1 MPGCRGRA
9 APTCQAGPDRP
20 LSADMARK
28 YEACR
33 RVAEVVS
40 SGCRRRLPQ
49 PTRGVVLCLLV
60 AVLAPVGAAQPAGRT
75 APLPRVTVIGDS
87 VSVAIQGDNQAV
99 ATIKQGVDLQLQLAP
114 CRRVDQDS
122 CPYDGVRPPNVVEL
136 VKSMGTQLGPTVVV
150 AVGYN
155 DFEDQYAGN
164 IETAL
169 GALKQAGVRRVL
181 WLTLHTAYHSYL
193 NMNDDI
199 FAAAARHPEM
209 TVVDWN
215 VYALGHPAWFQ
226 ADNLHL
232 TGPGAEAM
240 ATLIHQALV
249 QLGIPAPAK
258 PPTTAPPKLHVA
270 SFGLPDAV
278 RRRPY
283 STLLRAHGGTP
294 PYRWSARSALPAG
307 LKLSPAGRLAGVPR
321 GRLGVFHL
329 AVRLTDS
336 ARRSA
341 AGRVSLRVRLPR
353 KPDALGAR

>member
-1 MPGCRGRA
+1 
-9 APTCQAGPDRP
+9 
-20 LSADMARK
+20 LS
-28 YEACR
+28 
-33 RVAEVVS
+33 
-40 SGCRRRLPQ
+40 
-49 PTRGVVLCLLV
+49 
-60 AVLAPVGAAQPAGRT
+60 

-87 VSVAIQGDNQAV
+87 VAVAMGGDNQAV
-99 ATIKQGVDLQLQLAP
+99 ATMKQGVDLQLQLAP

-122 CPYDGVRPPNVVEL
+122 CPYLGVRPPNVVAL
-136 VKSMGTQLGPTVVV
+136 VKSLGTQLGPTVVV

-169 GALKQAGVRRVL
+169 VALKQAGVKRVL

-226 ADNLHL
+226 SDNLHL
-232 TGPGAEAM
+232 TGAGAEAM

-249 QLGIPAPAK
+249 QLGIPVPQK
-258 PPTTAPPKLHVA
+258 PPPTAPPKLHVA

-283 STLLRAHGGTP
+283 STLLRALGGTP
-294 PYRWSARSALPAG
+294 PYQWSARSALPVG
-307 LKLSPAGRLAGVPR
+307 LKLSRAGRLAGVPR
-321 GRLGVFHL
+321 GRIGVFRL
-329 AVRLTDS
+329 VVRVADS
-336 ARRSA
+336 GRRST
-341 AGRVSLRVRLPR
+341 AGRVFLRVRPPR
-353 KPDALGAR
+353 KRSSVGAR